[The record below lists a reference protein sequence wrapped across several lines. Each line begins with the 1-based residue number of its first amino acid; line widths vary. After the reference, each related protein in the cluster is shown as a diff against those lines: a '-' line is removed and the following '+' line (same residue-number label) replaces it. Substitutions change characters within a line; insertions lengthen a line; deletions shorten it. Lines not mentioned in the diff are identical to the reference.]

1 MADTYAEIIRGAVIV
16 VAAFG
21 MVAGSAALV
30 FGAGIRTVLSLL
42 LEFLV
47 AAGLLR
53 LSLAHTWTALLV
65 AVATIV
71 IRKIVVAGFS
81 IPLSRPGRQ
90 RRSGR

>member
-16 VAAFG
+16 LVVFGLVAA
-21 MVAGSAALV
+21 SAALV
-30 FGAGIRTVLSLL
+30 FGAGIRTALSVL

-53 LSLAHTWTALLV
+53 LSLAHTWMAILL

-71 IRKIVVAGFS
+71 IRRIIVAGFS
-81 IPLSRPGRQ
+81 IPFSGPRKPVG
-90 RRSGR
+90 SGR